1 MDVAKHSLG
10 ANSCANSATP
20 RKILPLYGTGSRT
33 WDAGA
38 ETWGW
43 SRSPPASC
51 RAGEREG
58 APKAQRRKVSSQEKA
73 LTEFQ
78 CRLCGKLAQQPV
90 STPCS
95 HVFCK
100 PCLDAKVGAHAG
112 CGVVWCE

>member
-1 MDVAKHSLG
+1 M
-10 ANSCANSATP
+10 TFM
-20 RKILPLYGTGSRT
+20 GTGSRD
-33 WDAGA
+33 WDAEA

-51 RAGEREG
+51 RAGERDG

-78 CRLCGKLAQQPV
+78 CRLCAKLAQQPV

-95 HVFCK
+95 HVYCK
-100 PCLDAKVGAHAG
+100 PCLDAKVGTRR
-112 CGVVWCE
+112 VWCALSKRICMFGKG